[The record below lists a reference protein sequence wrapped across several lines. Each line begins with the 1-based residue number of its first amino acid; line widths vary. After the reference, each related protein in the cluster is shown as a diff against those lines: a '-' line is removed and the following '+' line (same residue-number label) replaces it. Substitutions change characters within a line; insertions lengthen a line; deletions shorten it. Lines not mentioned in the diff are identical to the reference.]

1 MTEPNTSTFVATG
14 VIIAALGPVLGPA
27 LLITFGAV
35 AGSLLALSKAD
46 TPTGWP
52 AARFLL
58 AGVLLALT
66 ITGAAAWTLERWF
79 GIPTNIALMP
89 VAAVIGAARSALLQV
104 MDRVMEL
111 AAAALAAALGRK
123 SGGGQ

>member
-1 MTEPNTSTFVATG
+1 MAEPNTTTFVATG

-35 AGSLLALSKAD
+35 AGSLLALSKAE
-46 TPTGWP
+46 TLTRWQ
-52 AARFLL
+52 ALRFLL
-58 AGVLLALT
+58 VGVLVALT
-66 ITGAAAWTLERWF
+66 ITGAAAWALERWL

-104 MDRVMEL
+104 MDRLVEL
-111 AAAALAAALGRK
+111 AAAGLAALGRR